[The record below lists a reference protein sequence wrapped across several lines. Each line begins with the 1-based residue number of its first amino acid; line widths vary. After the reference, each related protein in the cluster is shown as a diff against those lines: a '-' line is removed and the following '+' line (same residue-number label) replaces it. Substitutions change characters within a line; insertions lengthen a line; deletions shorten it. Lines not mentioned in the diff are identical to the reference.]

1 VKRRILIGYDGSPN
15 SDDALELG
23 RRLCEAL
30 DATPLVAC
38 CVLWPRYL
46 LDQPELGEAV
56 EEDTKPILD
65 RAVERL
71 APTPAQTCSLYDD
84 SAAFALQKLAIDV
97 DPLLVVVGSAHRGRI
112 GRILLGSTGLALVTG
127 SPSPVVVAPRGYA
140 KGAGDH
146 LLRVGVAVD
155 GGDESGPALESAIAV
170 AERLHATLTVFGV
183 LTPTP
188 TGYGTMAG
196 AAMGDLMRSQREH
209 FASALEDAADRVPRS
224 LPVEIL
230 RSEGR
235 PAAKIAEASTQFDLL
250 FVGSRAY
257 GPLGRVLLGSVSSEL
272 MRTAACP
279 LVVIP
284 KGVGALDA
292 ERDGA
297 QAE

>member
-1 VKRRILIGYDGSPN
+1 VKRRILNGYDGSAN

-30 DATPLVAC
+30 DATPLVAS

-56 EEDTKPILD
+56 EEDTRPVLD

-71 APTPAQTCSLYDD
+71 GPLPAQTCSLYDD
-84 SAAFALQKLAIDV
+84 SAALALQKLAADV
-97 DPLLVVVGSAHRGRI
+97 RPLLVVVGSAHRGRV
-112 GRILLGSTGLALVTG
+112 GRVLLGSTGLALMTG
-127 SPSPVVVAPRGYA
+127 SSNPVAVAPHGYA
-140 KGAGDH
+140 DGEGEQ
-146 LLRVGVAVD
+146 LLRVGVALD
-155 GGDESGPALESAIAV
+155 GGEESDPALMIAIAV
-170 AERLHATLTVFGV
+170 AERMRATLTVFGV

-209 FASALEDAADRVPRS
+209 FASVLEDAADRVPPRV
-224 LPVEIL
+224 PVRIL
-230 RSEGR
+230 RFEGQ
-235 PAAKIAEASTQFDLL
+235 PAAKIAEASAEFDLL

-272 MRTAACP
+272 MRTAVCP
-279 LVVIP
+279 PVIVP
-284 KGVGALDA
+284 KGVAALDFA
-292 ERDGA
+292 ADPA
-297 QAE
+297 PAA